1 MMRRADNDECYRRQK
16 GLTDDEAVRRR
27 SSGARWRA
35 GRFTM
40 MAASVLLQADSRL
53 AY

>member
-1 MMRRADNDECYRRQK
+1 MEIPGQFSTEINIP
-16 GLTDDEAVRRR
+16 AVRRR

>member
-16 GLTDDEAVRRR
+16 GLTDDEVRRR